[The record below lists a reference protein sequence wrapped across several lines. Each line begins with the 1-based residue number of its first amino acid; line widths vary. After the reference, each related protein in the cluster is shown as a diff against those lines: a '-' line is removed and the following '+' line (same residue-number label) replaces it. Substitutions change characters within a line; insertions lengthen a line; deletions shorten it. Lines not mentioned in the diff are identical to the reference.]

1 MNITKFKEMIFMTL
15 LALAGLGYTLR
26 HIWMIL
32 PLDTVWR
39 IFIVGGCLGAFLFLF
54 LNFMPFLGKVPLWL
68 SSTIYE
74 IGTSSIFI
82 LLYLVMIFVLL
93 DLGRLVH
100 LVPKAWLVSN
110 GLASLC
116 VLAPSQEYSFTGIF
130 ITSTRCASRLN

>member
-1 MNITKFKEMIFMTL
+1 MTL
-15 LALAGLGYTLR
+15 LALAGLGYTLW

-82 LLYLVMIFVLL
+82 LLYLVMIFVLM

-100 LVPKAWLVSN
+100 LVPKA
-110 GLASLC
+110 
-116 VLAPSQEYSFTGIF
+116 
-130 ITSTRCASRLN
+130 